1 MADYSQ
7 IIFRILLLILLVTQT
22 SFVLP
27 TTFAQG
33 SGSDREAGIA
43 LYERKEYQQSSQ
55 ALERAVTIW
64 KDDLAA
70 WHYLGLALEELS
82 LNKDAINA
90 HQKAAK
96 LGSSLVISTMKGR
109 ANWLSGLSRDNA
121 QLIHAAAVS
130 ADRYIK
136 LSSPKNS
143 QLDEWSER
151 AMSLRELA
159 EFASS
164 DGLLINLYTGK
175 EVQTKAHVLDV
186 PAPEYGPENQMPPTT
201 VVLRGIFTADG
212 HVRGIFPLDSDQFQG
227 YGVACI
233 KAARKIRFTPAL
245 KDGKPVSM
253 YMEFQYN
260 FNR

>member
-7 IIFRILLLILLVTQT
+7 VIFRILLLILLITQT
-22 SFVLP
+22 SFVLL
-27 TTFAQG
+27 TTFAQD
-33 SGSDREAGIA
+33 SVSDRELGIS

-55 ALERAVTIW
+55 ALERAVKIR
-64 KDDLAA
+64 KDDLTA
-70 WHYLGLALEELS
+70 WHYLGLALEELG

-96 LGSSLVISTMKGR
+96 LGGSLVMSTMKGR
-109 ANWLSGLSRDNA
+109 ANWMSALSHDNA
-121 QLIHAAAVS
+121 QLIQAAVS
-130 ADRYIK
+130 ADRYIR
-136 LSSPKNS
+136 LSSPKSS
-143 QLDEWSER
+143 QLDEWGER

-159 EFASS
+159 ELASS
-164 DGLLINLYTGK
+164 HGFLINLYTGK

-186 PAPEYGPENQMPPTT
+186 PAPEYGPENQMQPTT
-201 VVLRGIFTADG
+201 VVLRGVFTADG
-212 HVRGIFPLDSDQFQG
+212 HVRGVFPLDSDQFQG
-227 YGVACI
+227 FGVACI